1 LTSLKEKL
9 AWYNLFYGC
18 TFVPRITNNKI
29 YNKKQFKI
37 MSTFNVPTKADV
49 SENNQ
54 TIFDNLNKALG
65 FVPNLYATYAHSD
78 TALENYLNFA
88 NAKTSLSAKEKEVVN
103 LAVSEVNKCI
113 YCLSAHTAIGK
124 MNGFTDEQ
132 ILELRAG
139 RASFDNELDALARL
153 AKNATENR
161 GKTDETVLG
170 NFFSAGYSKGNLID
184 VIALVGEKTISNY
197 LHNTTQVPVD
207 FPVAQPLETATV

>member
-1 LTSLKEKL
+1 
-9 AWYNLFYGC
+9 
-18 TFVPRITNNKI
+18 
-29 YNKKQFKI
+29 
-37 MSTFNVPTKADV
+37 MSTFNVPKRDQV

-54 TIFDNLNKALG
+54 AIFDNLNKALG

-103 LAVSEVNKCI
+103 LAVSEVNNCV

-139 RASFDNELDALARL
+139 EASFNNKLDALARL
-153 AKNATENR
+153 AKNVTENR
-161 GKTDETVLG
+161 GKTDEAVLE
-170 NFFSAGYSKGNLID
+170 NFFNAGYSKGNLID
-184 VIALVGEKTISNY
+184 VISLVGDKTISNY
-197 LHNTTQVPVD
+197 IHSTTQVPVD
-207 FPVAQPLETATV
+207 FPLAQPLDAELV